1 MFLPPELGRVIQYV
15 QYVLALHRFLSQMFN
30 ILLLLPSTYIVLSYI
45 VPIVPVVVVV
55 TILDLDPNGS
65 SRSSPEQ
72 SSVLR
77 PISWFDRTDSTNLP
91 TAGIAV
97 ICPIIIFLPILS
109 LVISFPSTP

>member
-65 SRSSPEQ
+65 SSPEQ
-72 SSVLR
+72 SSVVR

-91 TAGIAV
+91 TGGVAV
-97 ICPIIIFLPILS
+97 ICPIIIFIPILS